1 MLISRNNK
9 ENSMEV
15 PASHKETSEKLLPIG
30 AGVARSLALGLDLED
45 IAVQYSLPME
55 QISKIARGNL
65 VKKRVQELTVAMD
78 KQFLEDAAENPVIAF
93 AKGKGLAT
101 IQQVAVE
108 VENQDKEEGGA
119 TASTRLQAAKLMLEV
134 GGNLSKEKETSA
146 QPIIMISAD
155 KVNLGRTIINNIVES
170 CPDYVDG

>member
-1 MLISRNNK
+1 
-9 ENSMEV
+9 ME
-15 PASHKETSEKLLPIG
+15 S
-30 AGVARSLALGLDLED
+30 VA
-45 IAVQYSLPME
+45 
-55 QISKIARGNL
+55 KIARGNL

-78 KQFLEDAAENPVIAF
+78 KQFIEDAAENPVLAF

-134 GGNLSKEKETSA
+134 GGNLHKEKEAT
-146 QPIIMISAD
+146 QMPIIMISAD
-155 KVNLGRTIINNIVES
+155 KVNLGRTIINNHVEAQ
-170 CPDYVDG
+170 PDYVDG